1 MLVRVYRTEPYT
13 PSVLRATLVAEVE
26 VDKWP
31 DDPALFAD
39 QCGGDLIQP
48 ESLAPE
54 EETP

>member
-1 MLVRVYRTEPYT
+1 MLVRVYRTEAYS